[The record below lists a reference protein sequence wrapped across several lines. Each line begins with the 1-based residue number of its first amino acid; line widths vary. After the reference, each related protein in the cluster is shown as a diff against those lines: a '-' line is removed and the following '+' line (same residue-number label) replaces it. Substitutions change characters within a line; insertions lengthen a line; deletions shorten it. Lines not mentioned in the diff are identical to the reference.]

1 MPHFGNV
8 PAERAAIESTYEGL
22 CIVKEM
28 QNVKDPVSGKTRQQ
42 PVMVL
47 SAEPCALSQSSLPAA
62 TQTVTADQVSYDA
75 KLFISPDVVIKPGS
89 RVTVTQDGMV
99 FEGEQ
104 TGKPF
109 RYPTHQEIKLKE
121 ILNA

>member
-1 MPHFGNV
+1 MPFGNV
-8 PAERAAIESTYEGL
+8 IDERLAIESTYEGL
-22 CIVKEM
+22 ATVFEI
-28 QNVKDPVSGKTRQQ
+28 QDVKDPVTRKTRQQ

-47 SAEPCALSQSSLPAA
+47 AAEPCALSQTSLPAS
-62 TQTVTADQVSYDA
+62 TQTVTADQVNYDA

-89 RVTVTQDGMV
+89 RITIVQDGMT

-104 TGKPF
+104 AGKPF

-121 ILNA
+121 VLNA

>member
-1 MPHFGNV
+1 MSFGNV
-8 PAERAAIESTYEGL
+8 IAERAAIESTYEGL
-22 CIVKEM
+22 ATVYEK
-28 QNVKDPVSGKTRQQ
+28 QDVKDPVTGKTRQQ

-47 SAEPCALSQSSLPAA
+47 EAEPCALSQSSLPTA
-62 TQTVTADQVSYDA
+62 TQTVTADQVNYDA

-89 RVTVTQDGMV
+89 RITVLQDGMT

-104 TGKPF
+104 AGKPF

-121 ILNA
+121 VLNA

>member
-1 MPHFGNV
+1 MQFGNI

-22 CIVKEM
+22 ATVFEM
-28 QNVKDPVSGKTRQQ
+28 QNVKDPETGKTRQQ

-47 SAEPCALSQSSLPAA
+47 NEEPCALSQTSLPSS
-62 TQTVTADQVSYDA
+62 TQTVTVNQVNYDG
-75 KLFISPDVVIKPGS
+75 KLFISPDVIIQPGS
-89 RVTVTQDGMV
+89 RITVTQNGML
-99 FEGEQ
+99 FHGEQ
-104 TGKPF
+104 TGKAF

>member
-1 MPHFGNV
+1 MPQFGNI

-22 CIVKEM
+22 ATVYEM
-28 QNVKDPVSGKTRQQ
+28 QNVKDLVTRKTRQQ
-42 PVMVL
+42 LVMTL
-47 SAEPCALSQSSLPAA
+47 AAEPCALSQTSLPAS
-62 TQTVTADQVSYDA
+62 TQTVTVNQVDYDA
-75 KLFISPDVVIKPGS
+75 KLFISPDVTINPGS
-89 RVTVTQDGMV
+89 RITVVQNGMV

-104 TGKPF
+104 AGKPF

>member
-1 MPHFGNV
+1 MPQFGNI

-22 CIVKEM
+22 ATVYEM
-28 QNVKDPVSGKTRQQ
+28 QNVKDPGNPEDAATTGYDVGSRAVRT
-42 PVMVL
+42 L
-47 SAEPCALSQSSLPAA
+47 SNLLPAS
-62 TQTVTADQVSYDA
+62 TQTVTVNQVDYDA
-75 KLFISPDVVIKPGS
+75 KLFISPDVTINPGS
-89 RVTVTQDGMV
+89 RITVVQNGMV

-104 TGKPF
+104 AGKPF